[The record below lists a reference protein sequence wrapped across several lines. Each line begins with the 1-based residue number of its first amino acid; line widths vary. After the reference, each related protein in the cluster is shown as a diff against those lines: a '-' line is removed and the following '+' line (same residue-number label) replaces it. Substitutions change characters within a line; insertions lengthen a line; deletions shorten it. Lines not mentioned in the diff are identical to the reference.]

1 VSVARQEQP
10 PFLTKRDYA
19 HVELRRR
26 ILDGA
31 LAPGTRLLLRPI
43 AEELGV
49 SVMPVRDAIRLLE
62 RDGLVTVENH
72 RGATVTQIPRETVVE
87 SVGIRMW
94 LEVLAV
100 REATPSH
107 TAQTLATAERALGE
121 AEGAAASGQPLA
133 YAHAN
138 RAVHRALEAAAAD
151 PLRQLI
157 EELWD
162 RFWQVRRSMSLFVIA
177 PQRIAAAESE
187 HREIFEA
194 IRSGDAEAAARAM
207 AVHRDN
213 SLAAW
218 ETALRPARSRPPSAG
233 AR

>member
-1 VSVARQEQP
+1 MSVARQEQP

-121 AEGAAASGQPLA
+121 AEGAAASGQPLRVRA
-133 YAHAN
+133 REPGRPPRARGSRSGPASPADRGALGPLLASPPLDVALRDRAPAN
-138 RAVHRALEAAAAD
+138 RRGGERASRDLRGD
-151 PLRQLI
+151 PKR
-157 EELWD
+157 
-162 RFWQVRRSMSLFVIA
+162 
-177 PQRIAAAESE
+177 
-187 HREIFEA
+187 
-194 IRSGDAEAAARAM
+194 
-207 AVHRDN
+207 
-213 SLAAW
+213 
-218 ETALRPARSRPPSAG
+218 
-233 AR
+233 

>member
-1 VSVARQEQP
+1 VSAAGQEQP

-19 HVELRRR
+19 YVELRRR

-31 LAPGTRLLLRPI
+31 LAPGARLLLRPI
-43 AEELGV
+43 AEALGV

-72 RGATVTQIPRETVVE
+72 RGATVTRIPRETVVE

-100 REATPSH
+100 REATPRH
-107 TAQTLATAERALGE
+107 GAPTLAAAERALAD
-121 AEGAAASGQPLA
+121 AERAAAEHALA
-133 YAHAN
+133 YAQAN
-138 RAVHRALEAAAAD
+138 RAVHRALEAPAPD
-151 PLRQLI
+151 TLRQLI

-162 RFWQVRRSMSLFVIA
+162 RFWQVRRSMSLFVLA
-177 PQRIAAAESE
+177 PQRIEEAERE

-194 IRSGDAEAAARAM
+194 VRRGDADAAAHAM
-207 AVHRDN
+207 ALHRDN

-218 ETALRPARSRPPSAG
+218 DLALREARSRPPSAG